1 MSTAQEASNKA
12 TLSRFEDATNT
23 GDAEVLAKTI
33 DELVEPDVRR
43 HDD

>member
-1 MSTAQEASNKA
+1 MNAGAVAASPRGA
-12 TLSRFEDATNT
+12 VWDAMNT
-23 GDAEVLAKTI
+23 GDAEVIAKTI

>member
-1 MSTAQEASNKA
+1 M
-12 TLSRFEDATNT
+12 NT
-23 GDAEVLAKTI
+23 GDAEVIAKTI